1 MATQTTVQL
10 EGINV
15 SDDCKSLRN
24 VEAYKFY
31 LMNFVKTRRAPLDT
45 PLWPRNKWTVLMPG
59 TRLCLWDKGN
69 GVPCLHTS
77 TNRNNLGAHY
87 KEHAKEYSLQPPEA
101 ASPSAPTNT
110 ASASQTTPT
119 STGGRVKRSKSTAIA
134 YYEDMARKH
143 QAARK
148 AGKSFKKSRFV
159 LDDDPSL
166 DDCEEVVE
174 IAREWGPPAGHFV
187 QALMP
192 MPLEADGSGLSKPAV
207 QTLMKALDPNSTC
220 GNNACIKARLCLQN
234 ASCVL
239 WSKFEHVEN
248 DPLLQ
253 CHCKRIRKK

>member
-1 MATQTTVQL
+1 MAYQTTVQL

-45 PLWPRNKWTVLMPG
+45 PLWPRNKWTVLKPG

-69 GVPCLHTS
+69 GVPCLHTT

-87 KEHAKEYSLQPPEA
+87 KEHAKEYSLQPPEKG
-101 ASPSAPTNT
+101 SGS
-110 ASASQTTPT
+110 
-119 STGGRVKRSKSTAIA
+119 RSTAIA

-148 AGKSFKKSRFV
+148 AGKSVKKLHFV
-159 LDDDPSL
+159 LDDDPPL
-166 DDCEEVVE
+166 DDCEEDAE
-174 IAREWGPPAGHFV
+174 IAREWGPPAGYFV

-192 MPLEADGSGLSKPAV
+192 MPMEADGSGLSKPAV
-207 QTLMKALDPNSTC
+207 QNLMKALDPNSTC

-248 DPLLQ
+248 EPLLQ
-253 CHCKRIRKK
+253 CHCKRVR